1 MNITFKHV
9 RGNKPVLVDATVV
22 YNTDQVTDM
31 FIVLPRSYKRELGE
45 IITFFKTLNNYWWS
59 DTMVRLLHPETF
71 INLLA
76 RLIILFKDKQF
87 KFLEEPPA
95 D

>member
-1 MNITFKHV
+1 M
-9 RGNKPVLVDATVV
+9 LVDATVV